1 MIYRKLLMLIFS
13 VLIIS
18 CKDNCKNIENIRFS
32 TGIEKMIESKQICD
46 AGVSSAKWGL
56 NLKLEY
62 DDSNFS
68 LFGFDEKIKILSDKK
83 RNIILCI
90 KTNEAYNFG
99 VFYNPNEKIMYGIYK
114 IIFLDKDLVPLYS
127 MGEYGSYKYEDDLK
141 NQQIKYYMINKDETF
156 FLNLDYNNVL
166 DMYDKL
172 KKSPIKSDEGGIS
185 PYYKKPY
192 SWEIP

>member
-32 TGIEKMIESKQICD
+32 TDIEKMTESKQICD
-46 AGVSSAKWGL
+46 ADVSSGKWGL

-99 VFYNPNEKIMYGIYK
+99 VGYNPNEKIMYGIYE
-114 IIFLDKDLVPLYS
+114 IIFLDKDLLPLYS

-141 NQQIKYYMINKDETF
+141 NKEIKYYLINKDETF

-172 KKSPIKSDEGGIS
+172 KKSPIKSDGGGIS

>member
-1 MIYRKLLMLIFS
+1 MLIFS

-32 TGIEKMIESKQICD
+32 TDIQKMIESKQICD
-46 AGVSSAKWGL
+46 ADVSSGKWGL

-99 VFYNPNEKIMYGIYK
+99 VVYNPNEKIMYGIYE

-127 MGEYGSYKYEDDLK
+127 INEYGSYKYEDDLK
-141 NQQIKYYMINKDETF
+141 NKKIKYYLINKDETF
-156 FLNLDYNNVL
+156 FLNLDYNNVF

-172 KKSPIKSDEGGIS
+172 KKSPVKSDEGGIS